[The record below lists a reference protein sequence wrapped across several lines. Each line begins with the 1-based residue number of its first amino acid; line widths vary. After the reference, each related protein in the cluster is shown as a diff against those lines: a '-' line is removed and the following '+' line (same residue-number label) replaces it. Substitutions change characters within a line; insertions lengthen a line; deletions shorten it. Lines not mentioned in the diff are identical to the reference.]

1 MIDKPYFTDVF
12 QIIRKRLFLFKNMH
26 ESHEILVWGVIE
38 YSISIYFIYILIN
51 VLESHTHS
59 FIFDLFYGFFENED
73 NNDIS
78 SVDIIIFNKTIC
90 VIKIRITMDQTDLI
104 LNLLLG
110 KYTINSQC
118 SELEVEKIINTCNS
132 FREVAVE
139 IRYSSINKLC
149 IFNPFQ

>member
-90 VIKIRITMDQTDLI
+90 SMKIRIIIDQIDLI
-104 LNLLLG
+104 LNLLLD
-110 KYTINSQC
+110 KYTINSQYIK
-118 SELEVEKIINTCNS
+118 LEVRKDHKYMQL
-132 FREVAVE
+132 F
-139 IRYSSINKLC
+139 
-149 IFNPFQ
+149 